1 MVGSSDSIADANT
14 AINTIVAEAFCDAAD
29 ELEKADNFEL
39 AVHDLIKK
47 NLTDH
52 VRIIFSG
59 DGYSD
64 AWVEEA
70 AKRGLPNIRTMVDAA
85 SALTTD
91 RSVKLFE
98 RFGIYTKVE
107 LESREEIVYET
118 YSKSI
123 NIESNVMIGMA
134 RKLYIPAVVKYEKV
148 LADTINQ
155 LKNAGLDPVAE
166 SEILAEISSQLNL
179 VLKAVEKLEKVT
191 SEAKAMKY
199 GKEQAASYRDNVV
212 PAMAQLR
219 APVDKLETLVD
230 KRMWPVP
237 TYEDLMFEV

>member
-1 MVGSSDSIADANT
+1 MVGSADSIGDPNV
-14 AINTIVAEAFCDAAD
+14 ILNTIVAESFCEAAD
-29 ELEKADNFEL
+29 ILEAADNFDL
-39 AVHDLIKK
+39 ACHDLIKK
-47 NLTDH
+47 YLAEH

-59 DGYSD
+59 DGYSE

-70 AKRGLPNIRTMVDAA
+70 EKRGLPNIRTMVYAA
-85 SALTTD
+85 GALTTEK
-91 RSVKLFE
+91 SVALFE

-123 NIESNVMIGMA
+123 NIEANAMIGMA
-134 RKLYIPAVVKYEKV
+134 RKLYIPAVVKYEKL

-155 LKNAGLDPVAE
+155 LKGAGLDATAE
-166 SEILAEISSQLNL
+166 TEILSDISAELKL
-179 VLKAVEKLEKVT
+179 VLKAVEVLERVT
-191 SEAKAMKY
+191 SNAKSMKY
-199 GKEQAASYRDNVV
+199 GKDQAASYRDNVV
-212 PAMAQLR
+212 PAMAALR
-219 APVDKLETLVD
+219 TPVDKLETLVD